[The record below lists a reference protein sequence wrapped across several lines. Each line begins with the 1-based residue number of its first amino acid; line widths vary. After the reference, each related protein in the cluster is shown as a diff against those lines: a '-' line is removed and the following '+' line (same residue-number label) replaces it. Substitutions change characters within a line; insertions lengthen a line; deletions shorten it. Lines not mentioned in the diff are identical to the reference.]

1 MRNKTVAGML
11 ALVLGAFGVH
21 RFYLGRRF
29 QGILHM
35 FIFFFTFII
44 TVEEN
49 PEFPLFFIPALVG
62 FVDAVLLF
70 AMPQEEF
77 DERYNT
83 PLKRRIYKSRE
94 KGFQS
99 KDRRA
104 YNAYGGGSYANPKK
118 EGIRFFRAYN
128 FEEAKEAFLEA
139 LEITPEDPALHF
151 NLACTY
157 SMLEDVDRAFFHIE
171 EAIHFGF
178 NDIDR
183 IHEHEALSY
192 IRSLPQFG
200 QFVQNG
206 YREIKQLSAHTEESV
221 LDLNA
226 KDPMNNLLQQIRQLA
241 ELRDKG
247 ILTNEEFTDQKR
259 KILDQGIK

>member
-11 ALVLGAFGVH
+11 ALVLGIFGVH

-44 TVEEN
+44 TIEEN
-49 PEFPLFFIPALVG
+49 PDFPLFFIPALVG

-94 KGFQS
+94 KNY
-99 KDRRA
+99 A
-104 YNAYGGGSYANPKK
+104 YKNRKEYNYHTSGYSSPKK
-118 EGIRFFRAYN
+118 DGIRLFRAYN
-128 FEEAKEAFLEA
+128 FEESRNAFLEA
-139 LEITPEDPALHF
+139 LEIDPEDPAIHF

-157 SMLEDVDRAFFHIE
+157 SMLEEADRAFFHIE
-171 EAIHFGF
+171 EALHFGF

-192 IRSLPQFG
+192 IRSLPQFE

-206 YREIKQLSAHTEESV
+206 YREVKQLNAHTEDSV
-221 LDLNA
+221 LDLNS
-226 KDPMNNLLQQIRQLA
+226 KDPVNNLLQQIRQLA

>member
-1 MRNKTVAGML
+1 ML

-44 TVEEN
+44 TIEEN

-83 PLKRRIYKSRE
+83 PLKRRIYRSRE
-94 KGFQS
+94 KAYSAYQE
-99 KDRRA
+99 RRSYSYSSAA
-104 YNAYGGGSYANPKK
+104 YSSPKK
-118 EGIRFFRAYN
+118 EGIRLFRAYH
-128 FEEAKEAFLEA
+128 FEAARDAFLEA
-139 LEITPEDPALHF
+139 LDIDPEDPAVHF

-157 SMLEDVDRAFFHIE
+157 SMLEDADRAFFHIE

-192 IRSLPQFG
+192 IRSLPVFT

-206 YREIKQLSAHTEESV
+206 YREVKQLNPSTEEDV
-221 LDLNA
+221 LELDA
-226 KDPMNNLLQQIRQLA
+226 KDPVSNLLQQIRQLA

-247 ILTNEEFTDQKR
+247 ILTNEEFTEQKR